1 MPRTG
6 VEPARLAALA
16 PETSAS
22 TIPPPGL
29 LLCKGRDFFL
39 FLQVVG
45 RFFFVFAVGIYRSL
59 QVSTVESK
67 GFFGGDSLGGILR
80 GDLPGGEGQ
89 KAFCSPWMA
98 LITVRKMIL
107 MSSMVDQCSMYQTSC
122 STRRSIIQSS
132 SVWPR

>member
-59 QVSTVESK
+59 QVSTVESI
-67 GFFGGDSLGGILR
+67 GFFRGDSSGRDSSGN
-80 GDLPGGEGQ
+80 LPVGEGSEGVL
-89 KAFCSPWMA
+89 FA
-98 LITVRKMIL
+98 LDG
-107 MSSMVDQCSMYQTSC
+107 VDYGAEDDFD
-122 STRRSIIQSS
+122 
-132 SVWPR
+132 VEHG

>member
-1 MPRTG
+1 MVVQGDLFRLKWGVGASLVDTALTRLEIKNCKRLIFNHLQFVGVPRTG

-45 RFFFVFAVGIYRSL
+45 RFFLFLQLESTGVYGGIYR
-59 QVSTVESK
+59 
-67 GFFGGDSLGGILR
+67 ILL
-80 GDLPGGEGQ
+80 GDLTGEICREGR
-89 KAFCSPWMA
+89 
-98 LITVRKMIL
+98 VR
-107 MSSMVDQCSMYQTSC
+107 
-122 STRRSIIQSS
+122 RRF
-132 SVWPR
+132 VRLGWR